1 MNKKTHADRKAQA
14 AMEFLMTYGWAILV
28 VLIVIGALA
37 YFGVLDPSKLLPEK
51 CVFPTGLHCDD
62 YFVSESSINLSIQN
76 GIGKDIEILNI
87 SVDETSKVSLAR
99 CGNTLNEDGNLS
111 NGQTQTFNL
120 DCTINNTRAGSKYK
134 FDVVLIYRYTGSTF
148 DHTMEGDMFVRVQ

>member
-1 MNKKTHADRKAQA
+1 MSRKITDRKAQA

-62 YFVSESSINLSIQN
+62 YFVTTTAINLTIQN
-76 GIGKDIEILNI
+76 GIGKDIEILDIRVN
-87 SVDETSKVSLAR
+87 ETSKALLAN
-99 CGNTLNEDGNLS
+99 CGNFLEDGNLS
-111 NGQTQTFNL
+111 NGQTGTFNL
-120 DCTINNTRAGSKYK
+120 GCGSSGLRSGSKYK
-134 FDVVLIYRYTGSTF
+134 FDVELKYKYIGSTF
-148 DHTMEGDMFVRVQ
+148 EHTMEGDMFVRVQ